1 MRNQK
6 LLQSGDELLPL
17 EQEFGDCS
25 VRPTWGDSNRVIK
38 TLMGSFSQKF
48 YLLNGMVGGTV
59 QYAEPECLSWSF
71 LYPVKMDDLPTVLFV
86 NASVLSRKYI
96 DKVD

>member
-25 VRPTWGDSNRVIK
+25 VRPTI
-38 TLMGSFSQKF
+38 
-48 YLLNGMVGGTV
+48 
-59 QYAEPECLSWSF
+59 
-71 LYPVKMDDLPTVLFV
+71 LYK
-86 NASVLSRKYI
+86 R
-96 DKVD
+96 